1 MPANEPGCLHK
12 RSRILRQSMTPW
24 SIFLILVDYGDEM
37 AVRLTPNHHVANV
50 LDNTGD
56 VQHPAF
62 TG

>member
-1 MPANEPGCLHK
+1 LLHK
-12 RSRILRQSMTPW
+12 RGRILRQSMTPR
-24 SIFLILVDYGDEM
+24 SIFLIFVDYGDEM
-37 AVRLTPNHHVANV
+37 AVRLTPNHHVAKV